1 MALAVL
7 CVRLLGTFRL
17 DYADAPLYGVN
28 TLRLQALLA
37 YLILHADS
45 PQSRQHVAF
54 LLWPDTDES
63 HARNNLRQF
72 LYQLRHALPD
82 PERFLVADTSTVYW
96 KTDKGQNIDIQL
108 FERALSESKTAE
120 QRGDTLG
127 MRHAL
132 ERVASIYQGDLLPGC
147 YDEWIGPERER
158 LLKQCHAAYQQLADL
173 LEGQRE
179 YAAALQ
185 ITQHLLRLD
194 PLDESTIISLMRLY
208 MLNENRTGA
217 QRVYQVAVETLR
229 RELGVAPGAA
239 LRAAYDRLQNDPQ
252 KISPSGA
259 RGLPTLSTAK
269 LVGRQ
274 QDWQQLQT
282 AWLQTVNG
290 KAHLAL
296 ITGEAGIGKSR
307 LAKELYTWAVQQG
320 FSAAH
325 TRSYAAEGR
334 LSLAPVTDW
343 LRSRA
348 VSPHLESLE
357 PVWLTEVS
365 RLLPELLTARTD
377 LARPEPM
384 SEYGQRQRFFEALA
398 RAVLAAP
405 PPLLLWI
412 DDLQWCDSETLEW
425 LHFLLRFDAGRSVLI
440 LGTAR
445 SEESPRDHPLVGL
458 TRQLQSQDKLTSI
471 ELSALDAAET
481 AKLALQIG
489 GRELDAPTTVRLYRE
504 TEGNPLFV
512 VETIHAWMGAN
523 AAHDPLNTISG
534 SISDFQTLPSRVYAV
549 IAGRLAQLSPAARQV
564 AELASAIGRAFT
576 LDLLVHAA
584 NENEDHVILALDEL
598 WQKRIVR
605 EQGVGSYDFTHDKLR
620 EVTYAEI
627 SAPARRLLHR
637 HIAHALEGLNK
648 DDLDPIS
655 AQLAAQCEQA
665 GLFEQAIGYYKRA
678 GGVAAAVFANDDAIN
693 LLRRGMTLLSQT
705 RASKKRDTQELG
717 FLLALA
723 SLYRVTQG
731 WASSDNE
738 HTANRAVDLSRLV
751 GNTTER
757 VQALWLQ
764 GSVDIVAARFERVI
778 QAHAEVR
785 ALLGEAGA
793 SPVGGI
799 RLNWAGATLHRHG
812 HFSEASTVFEQIVAS
827 HTERSVAE
835 FRAVHGIDYLNFAY
849 LWNSHALWCLGF
861 PDKALESYQRAA
873 NVARIFPHPF
883 SEAMT
888 VTYFAM
894 LQELRA
900 DTIAF
905 CAQAEEAVAR
915 TRQHHV
921 TYYHAW
927 SGILA
932 QFGRAWLEPGAENQV
947 RLRDSIRVFTETGAR
962 LRMPYYLSLLARVLV
977 RAGQL
982 EDGLAALEDA
992 FHASRQNDEH
1002 WWDAE
1007 LYRLRGELIL
1017 AGDGD
1022 PTRAEADFQQALEI
1036 AQTQQAKSLELRAA
1050 MSWAR
1055 LYLSLGR
1062 TAQARELV
1070 VPLYAWF
1077 TEGFDTPDLQTA
1089 KALVAPLMSRLTF

>member
-7 CVRLLGTFRL
+7 RVQLLGTFRL
-17 DYADAPLYGVN
+17 DYADAPLHGVN

-37 YLILHADS
+37 YLILHAES

-82 PERFLVADTSTVYW
+82 PDRFLVADTSTVYW
-96 KTDKGQNIDIQL
+96 KRDKGQNIDIQL
-108 FERALSESKTAE
+108 FEQALKESHTAE

-132 ERVASIYQGDLLPGC
+132 ERAALIYQGDLLPGC
-147 YDEWIGPERER
+147 YDEWIGPERDR
-158 LLKQCHAAYQQLADL
+158 LLKECHTVYRQLAGL

-185 ITQHLLRLD
+185 IAQHLLRLD
-194 PLDESTIISLMRLY
+194 PFDEGTIISLMRLY
-208 MLNENRTGA
+208 MLSGNRTGA
-217 QRVYQVAVETLR
+217 ERVYQVAVETFR
-229 RELGVAPGAA
+229 RELGVAPGNA

-252 KISPSGA
+252 KISPPG
-259 RGLPTLSTAK
+259 GLPTLSSAR
-269 LVGRQ
+269 LVGRHK
-274 QDWQQLQT
+274 DWQQLHS
-282 AWLQTVNG
+282 AWQRAANG
-290 KAHLAL
+290 QGHLAL

-307 LAKELYTWAVQQG
+307 LAKELYTWAAQQG
-320 FSAAH
+320 FSVAH

-334 LSLAPVTDW
+334 LSLAPIADW

-348 VSPHLESLE
+348 VNPHLESLD

-365 RLLPELLTARTD
+365 RLLPELLTARTA

-384 SEYGQRQRFFEALA
+384 GEYGQRQRFFEALA

-405 PPLLLWI
+405 RPMLLWI

-425 LHFLLRFDAGRSVLI
+425 LHFLLRFDAGGSVLI

-445 SEESPRDHPLVGL
+445 SGESSRDHPLAGL
-458 TRQLQSQDKLTSI
+458 TRQLRSQDKLTSI

-512 VETIHAWMGAN
+512 VETIHAWMGAG
-523 AAHDPLNTISG
+523 AAQDHINSISG
-534 SISDFQTLPSRVYAV
+534 SAGDSQSLPSRVYAV
-549 IAGRLAQLSPAARQV
+549 IAGRLAQLSPAARQI

-576 LDLLVHAA
+576 LDLLAHAA
-584 NENEDHVILALDEL
+584 NENDDHVILALDEL
-598 WQKRIVR
+598 WQRRIVR

-627 SAPARRLLHR
+627 SAPARRLFHR
-637 HIAHALEGLNK
+637 HITHALESLNK
-648 DDLDPIS
+648 DDLDPVS

-665 GLFEQAIGYYKRA
+665 GLFEQAIDYYKRA

-731 WASSDNE
+731 WASSDVE
-738 HTANRAVDLSRLV
+738 HTARRAVELSRLV

-764 GSVDIVAARFERVI
+764 QSVDIVAARFERVI
-778 QAHAEVR
+778 QAHAEAR
-785 ALLGEAGA
+785 YLLEEADA

-799 RLNWAGATLHRHG
+799 RLNWAGATLHQHG
-812 HFSEASTVFEQIVAS
+812 RFSEASTVFEQIVAS
-827 HTERSVAE
+827 HTARSVAE
-835 FRAVHGIDYLNFAY
+835 FRAAHGIDYLNFAY

-861 PDKALESYQRAA
+861 PQKAFESCQLAA

-888 VTYFAM
+888 VAYFAM

-900 DTIAF
+900 DADTF
-905 CAQAEEAVAR
+905 RAQAEEALAR

-932 QFGRAWLEPGAENQV
+932 QFGRAWLEPGADNQA
-947 RLRDSIRVFTETGAR
+947 RLRDSIRAFTETGAR
-962 LRMPYYLSLLARVLV
+962 LRLPYYLSLLARVLV

-982 EDGLAALEDA
+982 DDGLAALEEA
-992 FHASRQNDEH
+992 FHESRQNDEH

-1017 AGDGD
+1017 AGGGD
-1022 PTRAEADFQQALEI
+1022 LTRAEAAFQQALEI

-1055 LYLSLGR
+1055 LSLSRGW
-1062 TAQARELV
+1062 TAQARELLL
-1070 VPLYAWF
+1070 PLYVWF

-1089 KALVAPLMSRLTF
+1089 KALVAQLERG